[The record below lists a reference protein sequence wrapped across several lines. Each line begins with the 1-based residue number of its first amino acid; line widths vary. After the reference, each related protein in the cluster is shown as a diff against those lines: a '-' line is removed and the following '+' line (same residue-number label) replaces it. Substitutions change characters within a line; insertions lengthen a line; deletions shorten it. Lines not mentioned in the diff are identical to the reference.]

1 MNLGSKKGMRLIAFE
16 LLSFRCSSEILYL
29 CSFQKKNLNASLLS
43 KMDLYFFFLFAGRK
57 ASHQTTEKEE
67 EEGTARRENQDNYP
81 FVCLEILAT
90 IKLGVL
96 KNSLKLK

>member
-1 MNLGSKKGMRLIAFE
+1 MKFYTSAPFKKKIE
-16 LLSFRCSSEILYL
+16 CLSIKQNGLVL
-29 CSFQKKNLNASLLS
+29 
-43 KMDLYFFFLFAGRK
+43 FFLFAGRK